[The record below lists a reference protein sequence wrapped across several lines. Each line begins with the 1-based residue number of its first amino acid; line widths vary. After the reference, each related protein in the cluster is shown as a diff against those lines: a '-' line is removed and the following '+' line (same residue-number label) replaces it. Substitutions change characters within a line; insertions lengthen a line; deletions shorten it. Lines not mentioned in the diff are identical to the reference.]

1 MQQAL
6 PAVRVPMHC
15 VPMPE
20 ASRPVADPS
29 RQGPD
34 GVPTGPLN
42 SRQNRR
48 YLRIRSLVAGFARA
62 LATRRPLRALA
73 SMLPRAAIPS
83 T

>member
-1 MQQAL
+1 MEQAL

-20 ASRPVADPS
+20 ASRPVADPP
-29 RQGPD
+29 RQAPD
-34 GVPTGPLN
+34 GVVAGPAN

-48 YLRIRSLVAGFARA
+48 YLRILSLVDGFSRA

-83 T
+83 M

>member
-20 ASRPVADPS
+20 ASRPVADPP
-29 RQGPD
+29 REGPD
-34 GVPTGPLN
+34 GAAAGWTN

-48 YLRIRSLVAGFARA
+48 YLRILSLVAGFFRA

-83 T
+83 M